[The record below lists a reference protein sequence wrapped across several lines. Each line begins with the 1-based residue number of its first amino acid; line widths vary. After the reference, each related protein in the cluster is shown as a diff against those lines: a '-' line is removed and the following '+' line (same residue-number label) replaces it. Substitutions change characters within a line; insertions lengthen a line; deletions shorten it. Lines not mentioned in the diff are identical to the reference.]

1 MSAGARGSR
10 TCPTQLCPGCHL
22 VAAEGTATAPASVA
36 LSVGSVYFYFRRAG
50 KHTCPLSLRNTKRH
64 PP

>member
-1 MSAGARGSR
+1 MSAGACGAR

-36 LSVGSVYFYFRRAG
+36 LSVYFYFRRAG
-50 KHTCPLSLRNTKRH
+50 KHMCPLSLRSTKRH